1 MGRRRTDRT
10 GDSVLKLRDDA
21 IAWQEVDSETLLL
34 DLRASKYLSINP
46 SATILWRLLAEGTTA
61 EALVTALVDRYQIDR
76 AQAAADVDEF
86 LADCRARE
94 LISELPD

>member
-1 MGRRRTDRT
+1 M
-10 GDSVLKLRDDA
+10 LKLRDDA

-46 SATILWRLLAEGTTA
+46 SATVLWRLLSEGTTT
-61 EALVTALVDRYQIDR
+61 EALVAALVDRYQIDQ

-94 LISELPD
+94 LISEIPD